1 MSMMAMHGLIMT
13 SHVLLL
19 WLVRHT
25 SFWKTVRHTSTRT
38 VLALVATWN
47 LHCFCNRLTFEQC
60 VWNARWSC
68 KGKLTSRWFC
78 WLAWTLIYPACFIQI
93 PPSVSLQ
100 SHFQSWCWGVTI
112 CYLLSLTK
120 YFVQEE
126 MLRTRDICLLVCC
139 AFLSSEERTA
149 IIFKQIV

>member
-1 MSMMAMHGLIMT
+1 MT

-78 WLAWTLIYPACFIQI
+78 WLAWTSIYPARLLHTDSPFSFPSI
-93 PPSVSLQ
+93 PFPELMLGCYHLLPTKSYEVLRARSAKNKGHLLVSLLC
-100 SHFQSWCWGVTI
+100 FP
-112 CYLLSLTK
+112 LLWRKDSNNLQTN
-120 YFVQEE
+120 
-126 MLRTRDICLLVCC
+126 CLG
-139 AFLSSEERTA
+139 
-149 IIFKQIV
+149 